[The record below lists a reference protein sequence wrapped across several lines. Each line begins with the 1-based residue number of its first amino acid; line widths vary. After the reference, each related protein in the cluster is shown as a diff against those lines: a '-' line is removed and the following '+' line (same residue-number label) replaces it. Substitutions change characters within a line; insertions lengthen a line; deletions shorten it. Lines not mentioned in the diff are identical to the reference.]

1 MKKPIW
7 WALALGLVFIISFIV
22 RLPAALI
29 ARALPATITLAGVN
43 GSVWN
48 GSASALGIDG
58 IVAQEKLVW
67 HFEPSAL
74 LRGSLAWQISSEH
87 MGQPG
92 TLRAL
97 IGLRQ
102 RALEQV
108 KLSLPL
114 EPLTRFNPTIAGV
127 RLSGV
132 LQLESARLSQ
142 GEAIKLS
149 ARLERVSSAMAAEA
163 ALLGSYQLT
172 VDADAAGAGT
182 LQVSPLGGP
191 LQITGGGS
199 FALANQAVDLTLRL
213 KPAGDLPGLASILA
227 TLPREGDQYVLS
239 FKRP

>member
-1 MKKPIW
+1 MKKPVW
-7 WALALGLVFIISFIV
+7 WALALGFVFLVSFLIH
-22 RLPAALI
+22 LPAMLVV
-29 ARALPATITLAGVN
+29 RVLPTQITLAGVN
-43 GSVWN
+43 GSVWH

-58 IVAQEKLVW
+58 IVAQEKLSW
-67 HFEPSAL
+67 HFQPSAL
-74 LRGSLAWQISSEH
+74 LRGNLAWQLDGEH
-87 MGQPG
+87 GGQPG
-92 TLRAL
+92 TLLAL

-102 RALEQV
+102 RALENI

-132 LQLESARLSQ
+132 LHVESARLSQ
-142 GEAIKLS
+142 GEAIKLN

-163 ALLGSYQLT
+163 TLLGSYQLT
-172 VDADAAGAGT
+172 AEADAAGAGT

-199 FALANQAVDLTLRL
+199 FARTNQAVDMNLRL
-213 KPAGDLPGLASILA
+213 KPEGDLPGLASILA
-227 TLPREGDQYVLS
+227 TLPREADQYVLS